1 MTRESRKPKTNWH
14 DVKHAIDTKI
24 HEDQRL
30 FKEPLTIHLVTPM
43 FGEGPNQTQL
53 IKTDRFEKVQFV
65 DIFVSGGVQLEELPA
80 KMRMNYLKEKQRY
93 LVIQNKRV
101 KFKW

>member
-1 MTRESRKPKTNWH
+1 MTREFSKPKTNWH

-43 FGEGPNQTQL
+43 FGGECNQTQL
-53 IKTDRFEKVQFV
+53 IKTDQFEKVRFV
-65 DIFVSGGVQLEELPA
+65 DIFVSGGVQLEELSA
-80 KMRMNYLKEKQRY
+80 KMQMNYLNEKQRY
-93 LVIQNKRV
+93 LVIQKKV
-101 KFKW
+101 A